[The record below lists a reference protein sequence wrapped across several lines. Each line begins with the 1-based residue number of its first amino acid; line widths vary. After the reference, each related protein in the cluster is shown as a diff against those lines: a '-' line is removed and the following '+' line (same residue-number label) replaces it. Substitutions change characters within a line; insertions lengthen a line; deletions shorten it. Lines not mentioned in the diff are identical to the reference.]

1 MFAHVLLAHIQ
12 LFLDK
17 TCRPHQS
24 GFTAGRST
32 IDAILVLCLL
42 SELHCEFD
50 RPINVSYLDIK
61 AAFDSVD
68 WRALW
73 KARCTGVP
81 DFLIDLIAALHE
93 NTGAQVRSRNNLSN
107 GFHSTS
113 GVRQGC
119 ILAPAL
125 FLVAIDWIFNHMST
139 PGICVGARRFTDLV
153 YADDTWRLSTWS
165 ANAKYARFIGRTIIR
180 NSEVAARTDLGKGI
194 ISYKTPSEFCL
205 RSHCQAFGRYAS
217 TPSTPVSCWSHSRPP
232 SWAQLEASSR
242 SSEQPMDRPAPQE
255 RQWHTTSWPVEKIH
269 HALLYGSDATV
280 LDDYALTMTT
290 SSYSALEVSPF
301 MCYML
306 YITAYLLAIFLVHT
320 VSGLDLQQWPRR
332 HIQWTVGINHSIW
345 LPCRRQILFSGSRR
359 RRNAAVFCLKLSIII
374 VVVIVVARS
383 RRNL

>member
-1 MFAHVLLAHIQ
+1 MPRQHQ
-12 LFLDK
+12 LVWASGICC
-17 TCRPHQS
+17 CRPNCLELTERMICMIQCLALTQFQMSAENSVVFRLQEHKVPTPNIQDPLAEPHQELRGCS
-24 GFTAGRST
+24 ACRS
-32 IDAILVLCLL
+32 
-42 SELHCEFD
+42 
-50 RPINVSYLDIK
+50 
-61 AAFDSVD
+61 
-68 WRALW
+68 W
-73 KARCTGVP
+73 
-81 DFLIDLIAALHE
+81 
-93 NTGAQVRSRNNLSN
+93 
-107 GFHSTS
+107 
-113 GVRQGC
+113 
-119 ILAPAL
+119 
-125 FLVAIDWIFNHMST
+125 
-139 PGICVGARRFTDLV
+139 PGIGSHR
-153 YADDTWRLSTWS
+153 
-165 ANAKYARFIGRTIIR
+165 
-180 NSEVAARTDLGKGI
+180 
-194 ISYKTPSEFCL
+194 TPSKFCL
-205 RSHCQAFGRYAS
+205 RSHCQRYRRYAS
-217 TPSTPVSCWSHSRPP
+217 TPSTPVSCWSDSRP
-232 SWAQLEASSR
+232 SSRAQLEASSR